1 MQTKQTY
8 QRKCQNPCWYDSP
21 SPKTPCEATLFSSH
35 THYDCFNCWFFK
47 LFGKMTHFVLILK
60 KTWSINTQRLKYL
73 LFKVKLYNCR
83 FCPVLWASES
93 LTEVPTFFNT
103 KDRQNYSQN
112 AVGNDSTNSLH
123 EINENSQL
131 SVYTDLFFSS
141 LPSLNKKTMQAS
153 WMMYCCT

>member
-21 SPKTPCEATLFSSH
+21 SPKTPCEETLFSSH
-35 THYDCFNCWFFK
+35 TLYDCFNCWFFK
-47 LFGKMTHFVLILK
+47 LFGKMTHFVLVLK

-112 AVGNDSTNSLH
+112 AVGNDYKLSAWNKWEFSTFCLHWSIFFLTSL
-123 EINENSQL
+123 
-131 SVYTDLFFSS
+131 T
-141 LPSLNKKTMQAS
+141 K
-153 WMMYCCT
+153 